1 MIMRPALCR
10 YIPKYLIV
18 ALAMSTPALAGGYV
32 GGDVSYAI
40 EPDSTSVGVFAGYN
54 VEVVDKLRVG
64 PQVGLNLIDEGKFL
78 EGPLAYQ
85 GEAALV
91 AEYGSKISVYLEG
104 GWQYT
109 HYDEFNDDSMYA
121 AAGAKYNFSNAYLFG
136 DYKLS
141 GNGFDNEVISIGIGI
156 VF

>member
-1 MIMRPALCR
+1 MF
-10 YIPKYLIV
+10 KYLIV
-18 ALAMSTPALAGGYV
+18 ALAMSTPAVAGDFYV

-40 EPDSTSVGVFAGYN
+40 EPDSTSVGLFAGYS
-54 VEVVDKLRVG
+54 VGSKLRVG
-64 PQVGLNLIDEGKFL
+64 PQVGINLIDEGKLL

-91 AEYGSKISVYLEG
+91 AEYGSKVSVYLEG

-121 AAGAKYNFSNAYLFG
+121 AAGAKYNIGKAYLFG

-141 GNGFDNEVISIGIGI
+141 GNAFDNEVISIGIGMS
-156 VF
+156 F